1 MADGFTMFA
10 KFADALVS
18 MPCDQRMEL
27 CDAVVMYGYF
37 GAEPDLEYPLSS
49 IFALMK
55 EDIDNSK
62 SARKRG
68 QDGGRPRKKP
78 GVSQTEKPEVS
89 QTEKPEVSEKTEKGE
104 SQYKPIQTSTDQD
117 RNPLS
122 GKPDAAD
129 AIPYGEIVSILNE
142 RTGQHYQQTT
152 EKTRRLIRA
161 RWREGFRVPDFA
173 AVVEKKAAAWLGD
186 PDMSRFLRPETLFG
200 TKFEGYLNEPDTAV
214 AACGMAPDY
223 GNPDGGW

>member
-1 MADGFTMFA
+1 MAADGFTLFA

-27 CDAVVMYGYF
+27 CAAVVMYGYF

-78 GVSQTEKPEVS
+78 EVL

-152 EKTRRLIRA
+152 EKTRRLLRA
-161 RWREGFRVPDFA
+161 SWREGFRVPDFA
-173 AVVEKKAAAWLGD
+173 AVGEKKAAAWLGD

-200 TKFEGYLNEPDTAV
+200 TIF
-214 AACGMAPDY
+214 
-223 GNPDGGW
+223 

>member
-1 MADGFTMFA
+1 MFA

-78 GVSQTEKPEVS
+78 EVLQTEKPEVL

-200 TKFEGYLNEPDTAV
+200 TKFEGYLNEPEVA

-223 GNPDGGW
+223 SNPDGGW